1 MQINDL
7 QPQHKNKD
15 SKRIGRGGKKGTY
28 CGKGCKGQ
36 KSRAGR
42 KMQPFMREI
51 IKRYPKIRGYRQ
63 ELRSEGSVSINLNA
77 IEKNFD
83 KGAIITPNVLIEKRL
98 IRRIAGK
105 NPIVKVLGN
114 GEITKALSFDGCLMS
129 KVAREKVE
137 KLGGTIKMTN

>member
-7 QPQHKNKD
+7 KPKHKNKE

-28 CGKGCKGQ
+28 SGKGCKGQ

-63 ELRSEGSVSINLNA
+63 ELRTEDTVCLNLGI
-77 IEKNFD
+77 IEKSFS
-83 KGAIITPNVLIEKRL
+83 KGDLITPQILVEKKL
-98 IRRIAGK
+98 IRKIGGK
-105 NPIVKVLGN
+105 NPIVKILGK
-114 GEITKALSFDGCLMS
+114 GEITKAFAFEGCS
-129 KVAREKVE
+129 ISESAKNKIEKS
-137 KLGGTIKMTN
+137 GGGIK